1 MRPNF
6 LHLSTRL
13 EFSFTFSG
21 YFRTEMAGLEDGNDQ
36 ALGHSDQR
44 IHITREVFN
53 LAVYTPESDI
63 FANCVI
69 RLFIL
74 NSHVGL
80 KKQKC
85 LVRPWLA
92 CRDRVIREIF
102 PLCWYKVTL
111 LYL

>member
-1 MRPNF
+1 M
-6 LHLSTRL
+6 H
-13 EFSFTFSG
+13 
-21 YFRTEMAGLEDGNDQ
+21 
-36 ALGHSDQR
+36 
-44 IHITREVFN
+44 
-53 LAVYTPESDI
+53 TPESDI

-69 RLFIL
+69 RHLIL

-80 KKQKC
+80 KKQKY
-85 LVRPWLA
+85 LVRPWSA